1 MELSRGENSSFNI
14 LFCSFKPSHDGKE
27 FHHECVCGGVR
38 VCWGV
43 FMLFFFLCFLVV
55 LHEKIS
61 SAEKACLH
69 TQRNTHAHLCVHKHT
84 LRLEGTNKPL
94 EGPILEKYNK
104 AIVTLRGGH
113 T

>member
-1 MELSRGENSSFNI
+1 M
-14 LFCSFKPSHDGKE
+14 
-27 FHHECVCGGVR
+27 
-38 VCWGV
+38 
-43 FMLFFFLCFLVV
+43 FLCFLLV

-69 TQRNTHAHLCVHKHT
+69 THAQMRVHKHT
-84 LRLEGTNKPL
+84 LKLEGTNKPL

-104 AIVTLRGGH
+104 AIVTLCGGH

>member
-1 MELSRGENSSFNI
+1 MYVNGSG
-14 LFCSFKPSHDGKE
+14 
-27 FHHECVCGGVR
+27 ECVSYYVYLC
-38 VCWGV
+38 
-43 FMLFFFLCFLVV
+43 MFLCFLVV
-55 LHEKIS
+55 LHENIS

-69 TQRNTHAHLCVHKHT
+69 TQRHTHAQMHVHKHT

-104 AIVTLRGGH
+104 AIVTLCGGH